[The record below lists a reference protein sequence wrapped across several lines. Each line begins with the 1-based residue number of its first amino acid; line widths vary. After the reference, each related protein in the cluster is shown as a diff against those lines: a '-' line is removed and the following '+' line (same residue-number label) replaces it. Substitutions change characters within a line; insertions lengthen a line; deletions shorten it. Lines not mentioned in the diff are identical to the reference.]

1 MTNDLIE
8 KFFINLEINLRV
20 E

>member
-1 MTNDLIE
+1 MHCWAQD
-8 KFFINLEINLRV
+8 EINLRV